1 MSDYNGWTNRETWA
15 VMLHLDNHRGLYHE
29 YHELFKDCLDKYEAK
44 QLVWKFSDHLR
55 EWVEDMLSP
64 RFWRIELDGQM
75 PEWAESMMTDV
86 GSLWRVNWD
95 EIARSITEDIKTEL
109 EYTVEIHAKIK
120 EK

>member
-1 MSDYNGWTNRETWA
+1 
-15 VMLHLDNHRGLYHE
+15 
-29 YHELFKDCLDKYEAK
+29 
-44 QLVWKFSDHLR
+44 
-55 EWVEDMLSP
+55 
-64 RFWRIELDGQM
+64 
-75 PEWAESMMTDV
+75 MMTDV